1 VKHVLQNSDYS
12 VKYFRIMLVPPP
24 YYPSCFVCFPRG
36 ALFLLHTECL
46 DRRFRRE
53 APRTSG
59 ITSPNA
65 HSIPPERMT
74 RSVPISVRFTPPLS
88 TSNMNRLG
96 LDPSMILTLTI
107 RRLRPWPLT
116 LPESISSHTLF
127 ARADGCAWCHS
138 DVVTA
143 RRQKSAR
150 TACIG

>member
-1 VKHVLQNSDYS
+1 MYYKIVTTVLNILIPCEYHHRIILHVSYASQEGVYFYYTLSASIDASGVK
-12 VKYFRIMLVPPP
+12 
-24 YYPSCFVCFPRG
+24 
-36 ALFLLHTECL
+36 T
-46 DRRFRRE
+46 
-53 APRTSG
+53 PRTSG

-65 HSIPPERMT
+65 HSIPAERMT

-88 TSNMNRLG
+88 TNNMNRLG